1 VKVLAVISQRVHGL
15 ESSAALLAHKYPR
28 VGMAARMPRHLARLR
43 VLVHAYP
50 TPEPVLQLDVRLRL
64 RRPAILRHRR
74 RGQAGG
80 LLRRIG
86 GRRRFRD
93 RLPAEFLGLVQR
105 EPAARGEGVAAMLA
119 GVLVVRV
126 QVFGVLLL
134 TGEELAAALAV
145 EERLELVVE
154 GVALQRLLRLQELTA
169 LQADHLT
176 FLHITREDPH
186 VSMSKGTNV
195 PQTCRYLIGKKPKRL
210 SSFPNLSYR
219 KRDHFYLVQE
229 SRLWTKYFFQSK
241 NCIVTF

>member
-1 VKVLAVISQRVHGL
+1 VKVLAVISQRVHRL
-15 ESSAALLAHKYPR
+15 ESSPTLLAHKYPR
-28 VGMAARMPRHLARLR
+28 VGMAARMPRHLARLC

-64 RRPAILRHRR
+64 RRPAVFRHRR

-80 LLRRIG
+80 LPCDLCARL
-86 GRRRFRD
+86 RFRH

-105 EPAARGEGVAAMLA
+105 EPAAGGEGVAAMLA

-126 QVFGVLLL
+126 QVFGVLLFA
-134 TGEELAAALAV
+134 GEELAAALAV

-176 FLHITREDPH
+176 FLHH
-186 VSMSKGTNV
+186 YKQVSICKGTNV
-195 PQTCRYLIGKKPKRL
+195 PQTFHKLADI
-210 SSFPNLSYR
+210 
-219 KRDHFYLVQE
+219 
-229 SRLWTKYFFQSK
+229 
-241 NCIVTF
+241 